1 MKKFENIYEDAALM
15 QKNLLG
21 EADEAE
27 QQKLEERMAEYEEL
41 QNIYQQLQN
50 GETLKTAFEEYKKY
64 SSEKAYQFFLRKI
77 RHEGKVE
84 QKHRPLPVWWYAAA
98 AMLLLVIGFSFYL
111 SNFYSPEEMGKNLI
125 QPGTAQAQ
133 LTLPDGSIIEVKKE
147 DVSVVV
153 DGVQVKYK
161 EGVLSYQPTITEE
174 TDHTAETDVDGNT
187 MDESTVDAEPNVL
200 VIPRGG
206 ENTVILVDGTVVHLN
221 AGSKL
226 TYPTRFTQGRR
237 IVLLEGE
244 GYFQVKE
251 DKEHPFVVRT
261 NFGEV
266 MVHGT
271 EFNVNAYNDAKAC
284 YATLVRGKVSCSNSS
299 QNTLMLSPGE
309 QGIFS
314 ADRLDKRTLDVEECI
329 GWVKGEYVFNNK
341 SLEEIMQTF
350 ERWYDVSV
358 YYETPALRKLTYSG
372 NLKRYSTINTFLDA
386 LEITGDIY
394 YQINGKNILIY
405 GNE

>member
-27 QQKLEERMAEYEEL
+27 QQKLEERMAECEEL
-41 QNIYQQLQN
+41 QDIYQQLQN

-64 SSEKAYQFFLRKI
+64 SSKKAYQSFLRQI
-77 RHEGKVE
+77 GQEEKVE
-84 QKHRPLPVWWYAAA
+84 QKHRPFRVWWYAAA
-98 AMLLLVIGFSFYL
+98 AVLLLVIGLGFYL
-111 SNFYSPEEMGKNLI
+111 SNSYSPEESGKILI

-161 EGVLSYQPTITEE
+161 EGVLSYQPAVTEQ
-174 TDHTAETDVDGNT
+174 TDDAAKTPAGDSKVDEN
-187 MDESTVDAEPNVL
+187 MVDAEPNVL

-206 ENTVILVDGTVVHLN
+206 ENTVILVDGTIVHLN

-226 TYPTRFTQGRR
+226 TYPTRFSQGRR

-266 MVHGT
+266 LVHGT

-299 QNTLMLSPGE
+299 EKTLMLSPGE

-314 ADRLDKRTLDVEECI
+314 ADRLDKRAVDVEECI